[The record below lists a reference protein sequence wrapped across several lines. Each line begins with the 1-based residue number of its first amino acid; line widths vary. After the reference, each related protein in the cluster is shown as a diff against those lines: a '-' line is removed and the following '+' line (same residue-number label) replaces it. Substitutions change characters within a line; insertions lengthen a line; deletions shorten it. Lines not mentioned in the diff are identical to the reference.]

1 MANNRIARTND
12 DIQRVLSELLR
23 SVKDPRV
30 QQGMLSVTRVET
42 TGDLR
47 YAKVWISVYGLQ
59 DEKEFRRG
67 LKSASGWLRRELAE
81 WEKLGKP
88 LMITEYGADTVAGL
102 HDTTPVMF
110 TEEYQLEYY
119 RMNNQILDE
128 FPFVVGEHA
137 WNFADFATGQ
147 GVNRVQGNKKGLFT
161 RDRRPKLAAHYFKE
175 RWHAVPDYDYKK
187 TNKKENNV
195 K

>member
-47 YAKVWISVYGLQ
+47 FAKVWISVYGLQ

-67 LKSASGWLRRELAE
+67 LKSASGWLRRELAKSLSLRYTPE
-81 WEKLGKP
+81 LVFELDHS
-88 LMITEYGADTVAGL
+88 IEYGAHISSLLNELDIRPDEEAG
-102 HDTTPVMF
+102 
-110 TEEYQLEYY
+110 
-119 RMNNQILDE
+119 DE
-128 FPFVVGEHA
+128 A
-137 WNFADFATGQ
+137 
-147 GVNRVQGNKKGLFT
+147 K
-161 RDRRPKLAAHYFKE
+161 
-175 RWHAVPDYDYKK
+175 
-187 TNKKENNV
+187 
-195 K
+195 